1 VPGPVLTAFW
11 GLETDFGANNGD
23 FPTLIAL
30 ATLAYDCRR
39 PTLFRPQLLDA
50 LRLIDN
56 GDLSAAEMRGAWAGE
71 LGQVQFLPS
80 DYYRNAV
87 DFDGDG
93 HRNLI
98 KSIPDALA
106 SAANLLRQFGW
117 RAGEPW
123 LEEVRVPAD
132 LPWEQADVY
141 IQKTR
146 AQWAQWGVRRADGS
160 ALAADNMAAALLLPM
175 GYQGPAFLA
184 YPNFQVYLEWNDS
197 LVYTTTAAY
206 FATRLAGATR
216 VSAGNAQVN
225 SLSMEQIKQLQ
236 NYLVKRGLEVGEV
249 DGIIGERTRAAVKR
263 LQLELDVPADSYPT
277 VELLRRLR

>member
-1 VPGPVLTAFW
+1 
-11 GLETDFGANNGD
+11 
-23 FPTLIAL
+23 
-30 ATLAYDCRR
+30 
-39 PTLFRPQLLDA
+39 
-50 LRLIDN
+50 
-56 GDLSAAEMRGAWAGE
+56 
-71 LGQVQFLPS
+71 
-80 DYYRNAV
+80 
-87 DFDGDG
+87 
-93 HRNLI
+93 
-98 KSIPDALA
+98 
-106 SAANLLRQFGW
+106 
-117 RAGEPW
+117 
-123 LEEVRVPAD
+123 
-132 LPWEQADVY
+132 
-141 IQKTR
+141 
-146 AQWAQWGVRRADGS
+146 
-160 ALAADNMAAALLLPM
+160 MAAALLLPM

-206 FATRLAGATR
+206 LATRLAGATR